1 MSSSTALAGRGSR
14 AARLVSLSLAAAL
27 IFAGCSGSSPGGS
40 AATVP
45 TDASQ
50 VKGDLNI
57 VVSSAA
63 GSDAGFKAI
72 NSAFSAKY
80 PNVKVNFTAVPN
92 ENYNQTRTSRLT
104 AGSIDLVVAAPKQLP
119 SYVPASNEGDDARL
133 ADAGGWVD
141 LTNQPFMKKFTQS
154 VLDQIKYKGKNY
166 TVPTGLSYYTG
177 LTYNKKIF
185 ADNNLQIPTTW
196 DEFITLCNTLK
207 AKGIT
212 PISIGGKDTAGIIML
227 SIVQSLYPT
236 TADKQDL
243 AKGLYAYTVKLNE
256 GQQLQ
261 VLQKT
266 QQVYTFG
273 QPNFAGSNY
282 SQMTSDFLTG
292 KAAMISDGT
301 WNVGSLRSANKVDF
315 GYFPLP
321 ASNTAADN
329 ASLGGKV
336 ELSLGI
342 PSNAKNIPAAMAWLQ
357 VFADNYSL
365 FNDQAGFAPAETGVT
380 GDPFYSGIASYTKTF
395 QPAWDTIWIPNT
407 KAGQAAALP
416 FNWTAV
422 TPMGSSDAQAAADAA
437 EKDWEAGK

>member
-1 MSSSTALAGRGSR
+1 MSSTTSLAGRASHV
-14 AARLVSLSLAAAL
+14 ARLVTISLAAAL
-27 IFAGCSGSSPGGS
+27 ALAGCSGSAPGSSGS
-40 AATVP
+40 VP
-45 TDASQ
+45 TDPSQ

-57 VVSSAA
+57 VVSSAP

-72 NSAFSAKY
+72 NDAFAAKY
-80 PNVKVNFTAVPN
+80 PNVKVNFSAVPN

-104 AGSIDLVVAAPKQLP
+104 AGSIDLVVANPKELP

-141 LTNQPFMKKFTQS
+141 LTGQPFMSKFIPS
-154 VLDQIKYKGKNY
+154 VLDQIKYKGKSY

-185 ADNNLQIPTTW
+185 ADNNIQIPTTW
-196 DEFITLCNTLK
+196 DDFVKVCEALK

-212 PISIGGKDTAGIIML
+212 PISIGGKDTAGVIML
-227 SIVQSLYPT
+227 SIVQSLFPT
-236 TADKQDL
+236 AANKQDL
-243 AKGLYAYTVKLNE
+243 AKGLYGYTVKLNE
-256 GQQLQ
+256 GQQLE
-261 VLQKT
+261 VLKKT
-266 QQVYTFG
+266 QQVYTYG
-273 QPNFAGSNY
+273 QANFAGSNY
-282 SQMTSDFLTG
+282 SQMTADFLTG

-301 WNVGSLRSANKVDF
+301 WNVGALRGANKVDF

-336 ELSLGI
+336 ELSLGV
-342 PSNAKNIPAAMAWLQ
+342 PSNAKNVPAAMAWLQ
-357 VFADNYSL
+357 VFADSYSL
-365 FNDQAGFAPAETGVT
+365 FNTQAGFAPAQTGVT
-380 GDPFYSGIASYTKTF
+380 GDAFYTDIAAYTKDF

-407 KAGQAAALP
+407 KAGQAAARP
-416 FNWTAV
+416 FNWAAV